1 MSLCGQGLKAGVWGQ
16 ISIKKGKGIIS
27 PCLFFAL
34 GQNVLDFGQPH
45 TIIYRYDEA
54 VERKGGVRWVS
65 QTESTKH
72 SSPQRKRLKT
82 DFCQDRAENKIEAV
96 GEGERPAFSAGL

>member
-1 MSLCGQGLKAGVWGQ
+1 MHGANQH
-16 ISIKKGKGIIS
+16 KKGAGGS
-27 PCLFFAL
+27 FLPALFFAL
-34 GQNVLDFGQPH
+34 GQNVLDFGQLH

-54 VERKGGVRWVS
+54 VERKGGARWVS

-82 DFCQDRAENKIEAV
+82 DFCQDRAENKIEAL
-96 GEGERPAFSAGL
+96 GEGESPAFSAGL